1 VRIVKQKILIIE
13 DDLEICSLLKEF
25 LEEGGYDIKA
35 SNTGIDGMRE
45 LKSLTY
51 NLVILDLMLPYK
63 SGDEILRE
71 LRSFSNM
78 PVIILSAKDMVH
90 TKVDLLRLGADDY
103 MTKPFDLN
111 ELLAR
116 IESNLRRC
124 SSDKNVKKSI
134 LTYKDINLN
143 EEEKKVTVNGN
154 TLVLTS
160 KEYGILFLL
169 LSHPQKVFSKANLFE
184 SIWNEEYFS
193 EDNTLNVHISNIR
206 NKLKGANP
214 NEEYIETIWGMGYKL
229 HE

>member
-1 VRIVKQKILIIE
+1 MQQRISIIE
-13 DDLEICSLLKEF
+13 DDLEICNLLKEF
-25 LEEGGYDIKA
+25 LEESGYEIKI
-35 SNTGIDGMRE
+35 SNTGMDGMRE
-45 LKSLTY
+45 LRTLTY
-51 NLVILDLMLPYK
+51 DLVILDLMLPYK

-71 LRSFSNM
+71 LRSFSNI
-78 PVIILSAKDMVH
+78 PVIVLSAKDMVH

-103 MTKPFDLN
+103 VTKPFDLN
-111 ELLAR
+111 EILAR
-116 IESNLRRC
+116 VESNLRRC
-124 SSDKNVKKSI
+124 SSDLNIKKSI
-134 LTYKDINLN
+134 LTYKDITLY
-143 EEEKKVTVNGN
+143 EEEKKVIVNGN

-206 NKLKGANP
+206 NKLKSANP

-229 HE
+229 K

>member
-1 VRIVKQKILIIE
+1 MKQKILIIE

-25 LEEGGYDIKA
+25 LEESGYDIKT

-90 TKVDLLRLGADDY
+90 TKVDLLCLGADDY
-103 MTKPFDLN
+103 VTKPFDLN
-111 ELLAR
+111 EIQAR

-124 SSDKNVKKSI
+124 STDSSLSKSV
-134 LTYKDINLN
+134 LAYKDITLN
-143 EEEKKVTVNGN
+143 EEEKKVTANGN
-154 TLVLTS
+154 TLILTS
-160 KEYGILFLL
+160 KEYNILLLL

-184 SIWNEEYFS
+184 SIWNEEYLS

-206 NKLKGANP
+206 NKLKSANP

-229 HE
+229 HA

>member
-1 VRIVKQKILIIE
+1 MAMQEKILIIE
-13 DDLEICSLLKEF
+13 DDIEICNLLKEF
-25 LEEGGYDIKA
+25 LEENGYGIKI
-35 SNTGIDGMRE
+35 SNSGIDGMRE
-45 LKSLTY
+45 LKTATY
-51 NLVILDLMLPYK
+51 NLVILDLMLPFK

-71 LRSFSNM
+71 LRNFSNI
-78 PVIILSAKDMVH
+78 PVIILSAKDMVQ

-103 MTKPFDLN
+103 VTKPFDLN
-111 ELLAR
+111 EVLAR
-116 IESNLRRC
+116 IETNLRRC
-124 SSDKNVKKSI
+124 NSSIDVKNET
-134 LTYKDINLN
+134 LTYKDITLN
-143 EEEKKVTVNGN
+143 EEEKKVIVNGN

-169 LSHPQKVFSKANLFE
+169 LSYPQKVFSKANLFE

-206 NKLKGANP
+206 NKLKNANP

>member
-1 VRIVKQKILIIE
+1 MQKKILIIE

-25 LEEGGYDIKA
+25 LEESGYDIKV

-45 LKSLTY
+45 LRTLNY
-51 NLVILDLMLPYK
+51 NLVLLDLMLPFK

-71 LRSFSNM
+71 LRSFSDI

-103 MTKPFDLN
+103 VTKPFDLN
-111 ELLAR
+111 EVLAR

-124 SSDKNVKKSI
+124 KSDTSSTIEKELI
-134 LTYKDINLN
+134 LTYKDITLN
-143 EEEKKVTVNGN
+143 EEEKKVIVNGN

-160 KEYGILFLL
+160 KEYGILLLL

-184 SIWNEEYFS
+184 SIWKEEYFS

-206 NKLKGANP
+206 NKLKSANP

>member
-1 VRIVKQKILIIE
+1 MIMREKILIIE
-13 DDLEICSLLKEF
+13 DDIEICNLLKEF
-25 LEEGGYDIKA
+25 LEENGYNIKTA
-35 SNTGIDGMRE
+35 NTGINGMRE
-45 LKSLTY
+45 LKNAVY
-51 NLVILDLMLPYK
+51 NLVILDLMLPFK

-71 LRSFSNM
+71 LRSFSNI

-103 MTKPFDLN
+103 VTKPFDLN
-111 ELLAR
+111 EVLAR

-124 SSDKNVKKSI
+124 SSDTNI
-134 LTYKDINLN
+134 ENLNLTYKDITLN
-143 EEEKKVTVNGN
+143 QEEKKVIVNGN

-160 KEYGILFLL
+160 KEYGIVLLL

-206 NKLKGANP
+206 NKLKSANP

>member
-1 VRIVKQKILIIE
+1 MKQKILIIE

-25 LEEGGYDIKA
+25 LEESGYDIKT

>member
-1 VRIVKQKILIIE
+1 MQQRISIIE
-13 DDLEICSLLKEF
+13 DDLEICDLLKEF
-25 LEEGGYDIKA
+25 LKESGYEIKI
-35 SNTGIDGMRE
+35 SNNGIDGMRE
-45 LKSLTY
+45 LRTLTY
-51 NLVILDLMLPYK
+51 DLVILDLMLPYK

-71 LRSFSNM
+71 LRSFSNI
-78 PVIILSAKDMVH
+78 PVIVLSAKDMVH

-103 MTKPFDLN
+103 VTKPFDLN
-111 ELLAR
+111 EILAR
-116 IESNLRRC
+116 VESNLRRC
-124 SSDKNVKKSI
+124 SSDSNIKKSI
-134 LTYKDINLN
+134 LTYKDITLY
-143 EEEKKVTVNGN
+143 EEEKKVIVNGN

-206 NKLKGANP
+206 NKLKSANP

-229 HE
+229 K

>member
-1 VRIVKQKILIIE
+1 MIMREKILIVE
-13 DDLEICSLLKEF
+13 DDIEICNLLKEF
-25 LEEGGYDIKA
+25 LEESGYDIKTA
-35 SNTGIDGMRE
+35 NTGINGMRE
-45 LKSLTY
+45 LKNAAY
-51 NLVILDLMLPYK
+51 NLVILDLMLPFK

-71 LRSFSNM
+71 LRSFSNI

-103 MTKPFDLN
+103 VTKPFDLN
-111 ELLAR
+111 EVLAR

-124 SSDKNVKKSI
+124 SSDTNIKKLN
-134 LTYKDINLN
+134 LTYKDITLN
-143 EEEKKVTVNGN
+143 QEEKKVIVNGN

-160 KEYGILFLL
+160 KEYGILLLL

-206 NKLKGANP
+206 NKLKSANP

>member
-1 VRIVKQKILIIE
+1 MQQRISIIE
-13 DDLEICSLLKEF
+13 DDLEICNLLKEF
-25 LEEGGYDIKA
+25 LKESGYEIKI

-45 LKSLTY
+45 LRTLTY
-51 NLVILDLMLPYK
+51 DLVILDLMLPYK

-71 LRSFSNM
+71 LRSFSNI
-78 PVIILSAKDMVH
+78 PVIVLSAKDMVH

-103 MTKPFDLN
+103 VTKPFDLN
-111 ELLAR
+111 EILAR
-116 IESNLRRC
+116 VESNLRRC
-124 SSDKNVKKSI
+124 SSDSNIKKSI
-134 LTYKDINLN
+134 LTYKDITLY
-143 EEEKKVTVNGN
+143 EEEKKVIVNGN

-206 NKLKGANP
+206 NKLKSANP

-229 HE
+229 K

>member
-1 VRIVKQKILIIE
+1 MKEKILIIE
-13 DDLEICSLLKEF
+13 DDIEICNLLKEF
-25 LEEGGYDIKA
+25 LEENEYYIKTCH
-35 SNTGIDGMRE
+35 NGIDGMRE
-45 LKSLTY
+45 LKTTSY
-51 NLVILDLMLPYK
+51 NLAILDLMLPFK

-71 LRSFSNM
+71 LRSFSNI

-103 MTKPFDLN
+103 VTKPFDLN
-111 ELLAR
+111 EVLAR

-124 SSDKNVKKSI
+124 SIDISLKQTV
-134 LTYKDINLN
+134 LTYKDITLN
-143 EEEKKVTVNGN
+143 EEEKKVIVNGN
-154 TLVLTS
+154 IIILTS
-160 KEYGILFLL
+160 KEYGILLLL

-193 EDNTLNVHISNIR
+193 EDNTLNVHMSNIR
-206 NKLKGANP
+206 NKLKSANP